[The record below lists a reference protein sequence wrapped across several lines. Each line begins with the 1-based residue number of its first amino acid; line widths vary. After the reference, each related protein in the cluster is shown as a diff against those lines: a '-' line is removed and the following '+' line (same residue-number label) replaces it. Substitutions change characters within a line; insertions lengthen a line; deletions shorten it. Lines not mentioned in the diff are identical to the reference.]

1 MSPNMENLLKEG
13 QNMKNQFSTRLL
25 SLLLTLT
32 MVFGLLVP
40 VSAAGSD
47 STELKFEKV
56 DEAVDSKLPESKL
69 DGTEEANDIA
79 NGEYKYA
86 DDEEVR
92 VSIVLD
98 GETTIEKFGSE
109 DIASN
114 SAAVAYRD
122 ELKSEQADVTKAIEA
137 KLNETLDVQ
146 WNLTLAANII
156 SANVLYKQIEDI
168 EKVSGVKKVVIETKY
183 EPMVVDKEET
193 ADPNMATSTIQTGA
207 TNAWAAGYTGAG
219 SKVAVIDTGIDYEHQ
234 SFSAAGY
241 EYSMAL
247 NAAAAHMTV
256 DEYKESVGVL
266 EKADLTDEVL
276 GQLNVKVTADKA
288 YINSKIPFAYNY
300 IDSNYTVDHLHDA
313 QGEHGSHVEGIAAAN
328 KYIQNDDGT
337 FTAALDSVMVQGVAP
352 DAQIV
357 TMKVFGAGGGA
368 YDSDYMAAIEDAVVL
383 GCDSVNLSLGSGAPG
398 FSRSD
403 EYQNV
408 LDELAESGTVV
419 SMSAGNSSSWANTSA
434 SGIGY
439 PYSDEINFQ
448 ADGSPGSYTNSLA
461 VASINNAGSTG
472 HFFTVGDTNV
482 FYVETN
488 YSNKSLTTLAG
499 EQEYVILP
507 VGVAGNPEDYEGI
520 DVTGKVV
527 FVQRGGIS
535 FYVKGENA
543 VNAGAIAT
551 VLYNNAAGTINMDLS
566 DYSKTAPCVSITQAD
581 GLAIWEASTKSE
593 DGKYATG
600 TMTVKDSLGS
610 AISSE
615 PASMSD
621 FSSWGVPGS
630 LELKPEI
637 TAPGGAIYSVW
648 GANNS
653 SDSKQTGHTAYETM
667 SGTSMAS
674 PQVAGMAAVLGQ
686 YIRENNLTE
695 KTGLTQRQLINSL
708 LMSTATPVID
718 PESGEYYAVMNQ
730 GAGLA
735 NVGNAVN
742 AQSYVLVKENL
753 SGTASDGKVKAE
765 LGDDPDKTGDYTVDF
780 SVTNFSDE
788 DTEYTFSA
796 DMFTQDLA
804 SDGTYTYLNTWTT
817 PVAAD
822 VTYTVDGEKFVPN
835 TGFDCDVDLDGDT
848 DADDAQAII
857 DHVVGNEVKSFDEK
871 AADVDGDGKIT
882 SYDAQ
887 LLLKNLTL
895 ASVEVAA
902 GKTINVSVNVKF
914 TDSAKAYLNENYPV
928 GAYVEGYIFVETAN
942 TEDGAVLPAHSIPVL
957 GFYGNWSD
965 AKMIETSTLVEKLY
979 GDTRTPHTGVV
990 QTNYLAVKYPGDKN
1004 DTAYTVNPY
1013 YVEGETVADIP
1024 YDRAAISTKS
1034 TISKYAITLERNAA
1048 AAVYF
1053 VKNADGEVVYMGGV
1067 TNQVTSAYYYTN
1079 GGSWQ
1084 QTGASLTANQKVS
1097 ALGFKEGDT
1106 FTAGIA
1112 FIPEYYE
1119 DGVFD
1124 KDSVKEVLESGK
1136 LGEGAYFANTFTVDD
1151 TAPEIVSFDKDLL
1164 TGAVT
1169 ITAKDNQYI
1178 AAIKILKGV
1187 GSKVIAGGVPV
1198 QEEAGETCGATIAL
1212 DDTAGEYIKVVVADY
1227 AGNES
1232 VYKVKYGGTPED
1244 FSGRMFGFTSG
1255 TNRGNGNRWVEAD
1268 VENLS
1273 KTTGLTDYEEVD
1285 YDVYAADYIG
1295 KYVFFATLDGIYAAP
1310 QEGLSETSKV
1320 ASFDGVFADGEQ
1332 IADMA
1337 YNQKDGKL
1345 YFLTNFVSA
1354 AGGYSIAKVGNTL
1367 YTVDYVNGDI
1377 AKVADITV
1385 DHPTLDAT
1393 STSTALR
1400 TLAIDN
1406 DGNFYSVNDATNSA
1420 AYLFKWTAADV
1431 ADGKLTVSAAFPTTL
1446 LYSSYGLYV
1455 KSFASM
1461 AYDHD
1466 KNVLY
1471 LVGGYGAKNN
1481 SDVDNELWVV
1491 DTATGTA
1498 AHPNTND
1505 AQFYDHTV
1513 GVYVVPSNT
1522 VTLPKNVAVTKVEIN
1537 KSELTVLKGSILT
1550 LEAAVYPWLAA
1561 DKSVTWATS
1570 DAETVSVDQNG
1581 EIKALKVGTATI
1593 TATSVA
1599 DPTKSAEC
1607 VVTVEKLDN
1616 IKVSGLVYGND
1627 SKAYWSE
1634 FNTDNT
1640 EAWTKVVEGSSYV
1653 AGTLHEGEIL
1663 VHNGTGNAMFG
1674 IDPDT
1679 FEVKSYGTIAS
1690 SWQWSDS
1697 AASPAVEEGL
1707 FGEMIGICMNGTYFE
1722 MLNPAEGTLSYFNLS
1737 TKGFSE
1743 DPLATIA
1750 YAGSGTY
1757 YYSTF
1762 DWSVGLISGDFPA
1775 NFYYAL
1781 TESGELYKFN
1791 VFTYD
1796 EGESYSMVMEAI
1808 GSTGLEL
1815 TGVSA
1820 VTAGQ
1825 YASMVYDEAT
1835 GYLLVSRCLDS
1846 ETATLFAIN
1855 PTADDLVSAEVG
1867 TFGNKV
1873 GPVVSLYQYD
1883 RATDLTIKANTAPV
1897 TMYVGDTYKVTAK
1910 VILGTTNELTWTT
1923 SAPAVATVENGVITA
1938 VGEGTATITMTTV
1951 DTNKNGEHV
1960 SKTIDVTVKGLVDV
1974 NATVKAQATINGTT
1988 AWIAI
1993 DLNDMSTTKLGNA
2006 ATEFYGA
2013 GYSAGAL
2020 WGTDIK
2026 DADGHIYKID
2036 ANTFAESQGSEC
2048 NASYAIRDVAENPE
2062 VEFTLTE
2069 ADNTVHT
2076 ATTFG
2081 DPLYI
2086 SNSDG
2091 LYELVDYEAGSLSG
2105 WRASTSYTDLA
2116 AISYVGDT
2124 TVEVVNTM
2132 LRTPITEADANTTCH
2147 VYYVVA
2153 VDGSVYQ
2160 FITVPTYDVTAA
2172 AGEEVSA
2179 ILVRGSLGNLGM
2191 TFSDTMA
2198 LSAEYV
2204 KFADDNYGLL
2214 IADATDGS
2222 IYYANLAYEEITCG
2236 KVGKIDGAT
2245 NIAGLYNAAAS
2256 NDTTNVKVVA
2266 SAVVADSV
2274 EQAVETSTVPA
2285 DVAVMSAM
2293 NDKEAAAYTADVVEA
2308 TANVSMSTPLA
2319 TSKVNGSL
2327 NTVAPQSVKDSKA
2340 DADEHVL
2347 TVDVIEDV
2355 AVTNG
2360 KYTVTYDPAKVTFK
2374 SAVSSQTIKAFNVD
2388 ETKGVVTFA
2397 FASEEAVAAGTTLAT
2412 VTFEYGDYVN
2422 TEVTITVDERND
2434 DTDVDEEPVVITIE
2448 DEVGDHD
2455 WEEIERVE
2463 PTCTEDGYIV
2473 YECTRCEET
2482 KTEVLK
2488 ALGHNFVV
2496 EEGYAGLTRNKLVC
2510 SRCGLVISGNSPIP
2524 VINPKTSPILNPTKP
2539 TTPVVEPKEDD
2550 EDEEPVVEE
2559 PVVEPVKSEL
2569 PFTDV
2574 TPEDWF
2580 YTAVEYLYNE
2590 GIMNGTSE
2598 TEFSPEYELN
2608 RATVVTILYRLE
2620 GEPEVETAG
2629 TFSDV
2634 EEGEWYT
2641 AAVEWAASVGIV
2653 KGYED
2658 GTFAPKK
2665 AVTREQLAA
2674 IIYRYAEFK
2683 GITIAETTAELGEEA
2698 VVSDWAK
2705 ANVEWAVSEGLLVEG
2720 ENVNATEN
2728 ANRAEVAAMIYT
2740 FLTKTSK

>member
-1 MSPNMENLLKEG
+1 
-13 QNMKNQFSTRLL
+13 
-25 SLLLTLT
+25 

-56 DEAVDSKLPESKL
+56 DEAVDSKLPQSKL
-69 DGTEEANDIA
+69 DGTEEAYDIA

-86 DDEEVR
+86 DDEKVR

-488 YSNKSLTTLAG
+488 YTNKSLTTLAG

-507 VGVAGNPEDYEGI
+507 EGVAGNAEDYEGI
-520 DVTGKVV
+520 DVKGKVV

-543 VNAGAIAT
+543 VEAGAIAT
-551 VLYNNAAGTINMDLS
+551 VVYNNAAGTLNMDLS

-600 TMTVKDSLGS
+600 KMTVKDSLGS

-718 PESGEYYAVMNQ
+718 PASGEYYAVMNQ

-765 LGDDPDKTGDYTVDF
+765 LGDDPDRTGDYTVDF

-796 DMFTQDLA
+796 DMFTQNMF
-804 SDGTYTYLNTWTT
+804 SDGAYTYLDTITA
-817 PVAAD
+817 PLDVD

-835 TGFDCDVDLDGDT
+835 TGFECDVDKDGDT

-857 DHVVGNEVKSFDEK
+857 DYVVGKEVAPFDAA

-1004 DTAYTVNPY
+1004 DTIYTINPY
-1013 YVEGETVADIP
+1013 AIENEIP

-1084 QTGASLTANQKVS
+1084 QTGAALTVNKKVS

-1124 KDSVKEVLESGK
+1124 KDSVKKVLESGK

-1151 TAPEIVSFDKDLL
+1151 TAPEIKSVTKDLL

-1169 ITAKDNQYI
+1169 ITAQDNQYV
-1178 AAIKILKGV
+1178 AALMVYKGI
-1187 GSKVIAGGVPV
+1187 GSKLLAGGVPV

-1212 DDTAGEYIKVVVADY
+1212 DETAGEYIKVVVADY
-1227 AGNES
+1227 AGNETT
-1232 VYKVKYGGTPED
+1232 YKVYYGGTPED
-1244 FSGRMFGFTSG
+1244 FSGRMFGFTSA
-1255 TNRGNGNRWVEAD
+1255 TNRGNGNRWVEVD

-1273 KTTGLTDYEEVD
+1273 KTEGLTDYEEVD

-1354 AGGYSIAKVGNTL
+1354 AGGYSIDKVGNTL

-1393 STSTALR
+1393 STSTVLR

-1471 LVGGYGAKNN
+1471 LVGGYGAKNK

-1522 VTLPKNVAVTKVEIN
+1522 VSLPKNVAVTKVEIN

-1663 VHNGTGNAMFG
+1663 VHNGTGNTMFG

-1757 YYSTF
+1757 NYTTF

-1855 PTADDLVSAEVG
+1855 PTSDELVPAEVG

-1883 RATDLTIKANTAPV
+1883 RPTDLTIKANTAPV

-1910 VILGTTNELTWTT
+1910 VILGETNELTWKT
-1923 SAPAVATVENGVITA
+1923 SDPKVATVENGVITA

-2036 ANTFAESQGSEC
+2036 ANTFAESQGSGC

-2069 ADNTVHT
+2069 NGTVHT

-2091 LYELVDYEAGSLSG
+2091 LYELVDYAAGSLSG
-2105 WRASTSYTDLA
+2105 WRASSSYTNLA

-2132 LRTPITEADANTTCH
+2132 LPDNNKITEADANTTCH
-2147 VYYVVA
+2147 VYYVVS

-2204 KFADDNYGLL
+2204 ELADDNYGLL

-2222 IYYANLAYEEITCG
+2222 IYYANLAGEEITCG

-2245 NIAGLYNAAAS
+2245 NIAGLYNVTAS

-2374 SAVSSQTIKAFNVD
+2374 SAVSSQKIKAFNVD

-2397 FASEEAVAAGTTLAT
+2397 FASDEAVAAGKTLAT

-2434 DTDVDEEPVVITIE
+2434 DTDVDEKPVVIGIE

-2510 SRCGLVISGNSPIP
+2510 SRCGLVISGDSPIP
-2524 VINPKTSPILNPTKP
+2524 VLNPKTSPILNPTKP

-2620 GEPEVETAG
+2620 GEPEVETAD

-2634 EEGEWYT
+2634 EKGEWYT

>member
-1 MSPNMENLLKEG
+1 
-13 QNMKNQFSTRLL
+13 MKNQFSTRLL

-56 DEAVDSKLPESKL
+56 DEAVDSKLPQSKL

-86 DDEEVR
+86 DDDEVR

-137 KLNETLDVQ
+137 KLNEPLDVK

-156 SANVLYKQIEDI
+156 SAKVLYKQIEDI

-337 FTAALDSVMVQGVAP
+337 FTSALDSVMVQGVAP

-383 GCDSVNLSLGSGAPG
+383 GCDSVNLSLGSSAPG
-398 FSRSD
+398 FSRNSKA
-403 EYQNV
+403 EYQSI
-408 LDELAESGTVV
+408 LDNLTKSGTVV
-419 SMSAGNSSSWANTSA
+419 SMSAGNSSSWADSSA
-434 SGIGY
+434 NGVGLVY
-439 PYSDEINFQ
+439 DDEINFQ
-448 ADGSPGSYTNSLA
+448 TGGSPGSYTNSLT

-482 FYVETN
+482 FYTETSYKN
-488 YSNKSLTTLAG
+488 APLTTLAG
-499 EQEYVILP
+499 DRDYVILAP
-507 VGVAGNPEDYEGI
+507 GTSGNAEDYEGI

-535 FYVKGENA
+535 FVEKGENA
-543 VNAGAIAT
+543 VNAGAIAA
-551 VLYNNAAGTINMDLS
+551 VIYNNAAGTINMDLS
-566 DYSKTAPCVSITQAD
+566 TYTKAAPCVSITQAD
-581 GLAIWEASTKSE
+581 GLAIWEASIKSE
-593 DGKYATG
+593 DDKYATG
-600 TMTVKDSLGS
+600 KMNVKDTLGS
-610 AISSE
+610 ALSSE
-615 PASMSD
+615 PAQMSD

-637 TAPGGAIYSVW
+637 TAPGGAIYSVN
-648 GANNS
+648 GAHKGDGAHES
-653 SDSKQTGHTAYETM
+653 HDIYETM

-686 YIRENNLTE
+686 YIRDNNLTE

-742 AQSYVLVKENL
+742 AQSYVLVKENI

-765 LGDDPDKTGDYTVDF
+765 LGDDPDRTGDYTVDF

-796 DMFTQDLA
+796 DMFTQDMF
-804 SDGTYTYLNTWTT
+804 SDGAYTYLDTFTA
-817 PVAAD
+817 PLDVD

-835 TGFDCDVDLDGDT
+835 TGFECDVDKDGDT

-857 DHVVGNEVKSFDEK
+857 DYVVGKEVDPFDAA
-871 AADVDGDGKIT
+871 AADVDGDRKIT
-882 SYDAQ
+882 SYDAH

-902 GKTINVSVNVKF
+902 GKTINVSVNIKIS
-914 TDSAKAYLNENYPV
+914 DDDKAYLDEYYTV

-965 AKMIETSTLVEKLY
+965 AKMIETSTLVEKFY
-979 GDTRTPHTGVV
+979 GDTRTPHTGVLE
-990 QTNYLAVKYPGDKN
+990 TNYLAVKYPGDKN
-1004 DTAYTVNPY
+1004 DTAYIVNPY
-1013 YVEGETVADIP
+1013 YFEGDTVADIP

-1053 VKNADGEVVYMGGV
+1053 VKNADGKVVYMGGV
-1067 TNQVTSAYYYTN
+1067 TNQVTSAYYSR
-1079 GGSWQ
+1079 SWQ
-1084 QTGASLTANQKVS
+1084 QAKASLKANQKVS

-1151 TAPEIVSFDKDLL
+1151 TAPEILSFDKDLL

-1169 ITAKDNQYI
+1169 ITAKDNRYI

-1212 DDTAGEYIKVVVADY
+1212 DETAGEYIKVVVADY

-1273 KTTGLTDYEEVD
+1273 KTAGLTDYEEVD

-1320 ASFDGVFADGEQ
+1320 ASFDGVFASNEQ
-1332 IADMA
+1332 VADMA

-1345 YFLTNFVSA
+1345 YVLTNTVSA
-1354 AGGYSIAKVGNTL
+1354 LGGYSTSEEGNKL

-1385 DHPTLDAT
+1385 NHT
-1393 STSTALR
+1393 STTTTYHVLR

-1406 DGNFYSVNDATNSA
+1406 DGNFYGANNGTGSNVRL
-1420 AYLFKWTAADV
+1420 YKWTLDDITDGALTV
-1431 ADGKLTVSAAFPTTL
+1431 DGKSIGVS
-1446 LYSSYGLYV
+1446 GMYV
-1455 KSFASM
+1455 TSFASM

-1466 KNVLY
+1466 KKILY
-1471 LVGGYGAKNN
+1471 LVGGYGVKA
-1481 SDVDNELWVV
+1481 SGDVDNELWVV
-1491 DTATGTA
+1491 DTTAGTA

-1522 VTLPKNVAVTKVEIN
+1522 VSLPKNVAVTKVEIN
-1537 KSELTVLKGSILT
+1537 KTELTVLKGSTLT

-1561 DKSVTWATS
+1561 DKSVTWTTS
-1570 DAETVSVDQNG
+1570 DAETVFVDQNG
-1581 EIKALKVGTATI
+1581 EIKTLNAGKATI

-1640 EAWTKVVEGSSYV
+1640 KAWTKVDEGSNYV

-1663 VHNGTGNAMFG
+1663 VHNGTGNTMFG

-1707 FGEMIGICMNGTYFE
+1707 FGKMIGICMNGTYLE
-1722 MLNPAEGTLSYFNLS
+1722 MLNPAEGTLSAFDLS
-1737 TKGFSE
+1737 DKGFSE

-1757 YYSTF
+1757 DYNYLWYSF
-1762 DWSVGLISGDFPA
+1762 PDCPA
-1775 NFYYAL
+1775 NFYYAM
-1781 TESGELYKFN
+1781 TESGELYKFT

-1796 EGESYSMVMEAI
+1796 EGESYSMVMEDL
-1808 GSTGLEL
+1808 GSTGLDL

-1820 VTAGQ
+1820 VSGDQ
-1825 YASMVYDEAT
+1825 HASMIYDAQT
-1835 GYLLVSRCLDS
+1835 HYLLVSRYLDG
-1846 ETATLFAIN
+1846 ETASLFAID
-1855 PTADDLVSAEVG
+1855 PTSDDLIPAEVG
-1867 TFGNKV
+1867 TFGDKV
-1873 GPVVSLYQYD
+1873 YPVVSLYQYE

-1910 VILGTTNELTWTT
+1910 VILGETNELTWKT
-1923 SAPAVATVENGVITA
+1923 SDPAVATVENGVITA

-1993 DLNDMSTTKLGNA
+1993 DLNDMSTTKLSNANA
-2006 ATEFYGA
+2006 ATKFYGA

-2026 DADGHIYKID
+2026 DAEGHIYKIN
-2036 ANTFAESQGSEC
+2036 ANTFAESQGSKC
-2048 NASYAIRDVAENPE
+2048 STSYAIRDVAENPE
-2062 VEFTLTE
+2062 VQFTLTE
-2069 ADNTVHT
+2069 NGKVHT

-2091 LYELVDYEAGSLSG
+2091 LYELVDYAAGSLSG
-2105 WRASTSYTDLA
+2105 WRASSSYTDLA

-2124 TVEVVNTM
+2124 TVEVVNTK
-2132 LRTPITEADANTTCH
+2132 LPAYNQITEADANTTCH

-2160 FITVPTYDVTAA
+2160 FITVPIWDVTAA
-2172 AGEEVSA
+2172 EGEEVSA
-2179 ILVRGSLGNLGM
+2179 SLVRGSLGNLGM

-2204 KFADDNYGLL
+2204 KFAD
-2214 IADATDGS
+2214 A
-2222 IYYANLAYEEITCG
+2222 
-2236 KVGKIDGAT
+2236 
-2245 NIAGLYNAAAS
+2245 
-2256 NDTTNVKVVA
+2256 
-2266 SAVVADSV
+2266 
-2274 EQAVETSTVPA
+2274 
-2285 DVAVMSAM
+2285 
-2293 NDKEAAAYTADVVEA
+2293 
-2308 TANVSMSTPLA
+2308 
-2319 TSKVNGSL
+2319 
-2327 NTVAPQSVKDSKA
+2327 
-2340 DADEHVL
+2340 
-2347 TVDVIEDV
+2347 
-2355 AVTNG
+2355 
-2360 KYTVTYDPAKVTFK
+2360 
-2374 SAVSSQTIKAFNVD
+2374 
-2388 ETKGVVTFA
+2388 
-2397 FASEEAVAAGTTLAT
+2397 
-2412 VTFEYGDYVN
+2412 
-2422 TEVTITVDERND
+2422 
-2434 DTDVDEEPVVITIE
+2434 
-2448 DEVGDHD
+2448 
-2455 WEEIERVE
+2455 
-2463 PTCTEDGYIV
+2463 
-2473 YECTRCEET
+2473 
-2482 KTEVLK
+2482 LK
-2488 ALGHNFVV
+2488 H
-2496 EEGYAGLTRNKLVC
+2496 RRDC
-2510 SRCGLVISGNSPIP
+2510 
-2524 VINPKTSPILNPTKP
+2524 
-2539 TTPVVEPKEDD
+2539 
-2550 EDEEPVVEE
+2550 
-2559 PVVEPVKSEL
+2559 
-2569 PFTDV
+2569 
-2574 TPEDWF
+2574 
-2580 YTAVEYLYNE
+2580 
-2590 GIMNGTSE
+2590 
-2598 TEFSPEYELN
+2598 
-2608 RATVVTILYRLE
+2608 
-2620 GEPEVETAG
+2620 
-2629 TFSDV
+2629 
-2634 EEGEWYT
+2634 
-2641 AAVEWAASVGIV
+2641 
-2653 KGYED
+2653 
-2658 GTFAPKK
+2658 
-2665 AVTREQLAA
+2665 
-2674 IIYRYAEFK
+2674 
-2683 GITIAETTAELGEEA
+2683 
-2698 VVSDWAK
+2698 
-2705 ANVEWAVSEGLLVEG
+2705 
-2720 ENVNATEN
+2720 
-2728 ANRAEVAAMIYT
+2728 
-2740 FLTKTSK
+2740 

>member
-40 VSAAGSD
+40 VSAANSGS
-47 STELKFEKV
+47 SELKFEKV

-137 KLNETLDVQ
+137 KLDETLDVQ

-168 EKVSGVKKVVIETKY
+168 EKVDGVKKVVIETKY
-183 EPMVVDKEET
+183 EPMVVDKDEA

-219 SKVAVIDTGIDYEHQ
+219 SKVAVVDTGIDYEHQ

-247 NAAAAHMTV
+247 NAAAAHMTL

-276 GQLNVKVTADKA
+276 GQLNVKVNADKV
-288 YINSKIPFAYNY
+288 YLNSKIPFAYNY
-300 IDSNYTVDHLHDA
+300 IDKNYTVNHMSDS

-337 FTAALDSVMVQGVAP
+337 FTSALDSVMVQGVAP

-383 GCDSVNLSLGSGAPG
+383 GCDSVNLSLGSGNPG

-403 EYQNV
+403 EYQDV

-434 SGIGY
+434 SGFGY
-439 PYSDEINFQ
+439 LYSDEINFQ

-488 YSNKSLTTLAG
+488 YTNKSLTTLAG

-507 VGVAGNPEDYEGI
+507 EGVAGNAEDYEGI
-520 DVTGKVV
+520 DVKDKVV

-551 VLYNNAAGTINMDLS
+551 VVYNNAAGTINMDLS
-566 DYSKTAPCVSITQAD
+566 DYSKTAPCISITQAD

-593 DGKYATG
+593 DGSYATG
-600 TMTVKDSLGS
+600 KMTVKNSIGS
-610 AISSE
+610 TMNSE

-648 GANNS
+648 GANKS
-653 SDSKQTGHTAYETM
+653 SDSPQSGHDKYETM

-686 YIRENNLTE
+686 YIRDNKLTE

-765 LGDDPDKTGDYTVDF
+765 LGDDPDRTGDYTVDF

-796 DMFTQDLA
+796 DMFTQDMFA
-804 SDGTYTYLNTWTT
+804 YDGYTYLDTYTT
-817 PVAAD
+817 PLDVD

-835 TGFDCDVDLDGDT
+835 TGFECDVDKDGDT

-882 SYDAQ
+882 SYDAH

-902 GKTINVSVNVKF
+902 GKTINVSVNIKIS
-914 TDSAKAYLNENYPV
+914 DDDKAYLDEYYTV

-979 GDTRTPHTGVV
+979 GDTRTPHTGVI

-1067 TNQVTSAYYYTN
+1067 TNQVASAYYYTN
-1079 GGSWQ
+1079 GAAWRN
-1084 QTGASLTANQKVS
+1084 TTASLTANQKVS

-1151 TAPEIVSFDKDLL
+1151 TAPEILSFEKSLF

-1187 GSKVIAGGVPV
+1187 GSKVIAEGIPV
-1198 QEEAGETCGATIAL
+1198 QNEAGETVAVTIPL
-1212 DDTAGEYIKVVVADY
+1212 DDTAGEYIKVLVADY

-1255 TNRGNGNRWVEAD
+1255 TSRGNGNRWVEAD

-1320 ASFDGVFADGEQ
+1320 ASFDAFDADEYV
-1332 IADMA
+1332 ADMA
-1337 YNQKDGKL
+1337 FNVKDSKL
-1345 YFLTNFVSA
+1345 YLLTNHLSDTTR
-1354 AGGYSIAKVGNTL
+1354 GTISSSNTSNAL
-1367 YTVDYVNGDI
+1367 YTVDYVNGEI
-1377 AKVADITV
+1377 TKVADITV
-1385 DHPTLDAT
+1385 AHPTILET
-1393 STSTALR
+1393 STSTVLR

-1406 DGNFYSVNDATNSA
+1406 DGNFYAVNNATSTA

-1431 ADGKLTVSAAFPTTL
+1431 ADGKLTVSAAFPTTKL
-1446 LYSSYGLYV
+1446 VSSSGLYV
-1455 KSFASM
+1455 TSFASM

-1466 KNVLY
+1466 KKILY
-1471 LVGGYGAKNN
+1471 LVGGYGSK
-1481 SDVDNELWVV
+1481 SSKDVDNELWVV
-1491 DTATGTA
+1491 DTATGAA

-1505 AQFYDHTV
+1505 AQFSDHTV

-1522 VTLPKNVAVTKVEIN
+1522 VSLPKNVAVTKVEIN
-1537 KSELTVLKGSILT
+1537 KTELSVLKGSTVT

-1561 DKSVTWATS
+1561 DKSVTWSTS
-1570 DAETVSVDQNG
+1570 DASTVSVDNG
-1581 EIKALKVGTATI
+1581 TIKALKVGTATI
-1593 TATSVA
+1593 KAASVA

-1607 VVTVEKLDN
+1607 VVTVTKLDN

-1627 SKAYWSE
+1627 NKAYWSE

-1640 EAWTKVVEGSSYV
+1640 EAWTKVAEGSSYV

-1690 SWQWSDS
+1690 SWQWSDA
-1697 AASPAVEEGL
+1697 AASPATEDGL
-1707 FGEMIGICMNGTYFE
+1707 FGEMVGICMNGTYFE
-1722 MLNPAEGTLSYFNLS
+1722 LLNPAEGTLSYFDLS
-1737 TKGFSE
+1737 SKGFSD

-1757 YYSTF
+1757 EYTTF

-1775 NFYYAL
+1775 NFYYAM

-1796 EGESYSMVMEAI
+1796 AGESYSMVMEDL
-1808 GSTGLEL
+1808 GNTGLEL
-1815 TGVSA
+1815 TNVSA
-1820 VTAGQ
+1820 VTGGQ

-1835 GYLLVSRCLDS
+1835 GYLLVSRYLDG
-1846 ETATLFAIN
+1846 ETASLFAID
-1855 PTADDLVSAEVG
+1855 PTADELVPAEVG
-1867 TFGNKV
+1867 TFGDKV
-1873 GPVVSLYQYD
+1873 WPVVSLYQYD

-1897 TMYVGDTYKVTAK
+1897 TMYEGDTYTVNAK

-1960 SKTIDVTVKGLVDV
+1960 SKSIDVTVKGLVDV

-1993 DLNDMSTTKLGNA
+1993 DLNDMSTTTLGNA

-2013 GYSAGAL
+2013 GHSAGAL

-2026 DADGHIYKID
+2026 DAAGHIYKID
-2036 ANTFAESQGSEC
+2036 AATFAESQGSEC
-2048 NASYAIRDVAENPE
+2048 STSYAIRDVAENPS

-2069 ADNTVHT
+2069 NGNTHT

-2091 LYELVDYEAGSLSG
+2091 LYELVDYAAGSLSG
-2105 WRASTSYTDLA
+2105 WRANSSYADLA

-2132 LRTPITEADANTTCH
+2132 LRTPITEADADTTCH
-2147 VYYVVA
+2147 VYYVVSA
-2153 VDGSVYQ
+2153 DGSVYQ
-2160 FITVPTYDVTAA
+2160 FITVPIWDVTAA
-2172 AGEEVSA
+2172 EGEEVSA
-2179 ILVRGSLGNLGM
+2179 TLVRGSLGNLGM

-2204 KFADDNYGLL
+2204 KFADDNYGLI

-2222 IYYANLAYEEITCG
+2222 IYYANLAGDAIECG

-2256 NDTTNVKVVA
+2256 NGTTNVKVVA

-2308 TANVSMSTPLA
+2308 TANVSMSAPIA

-2374 SAVSSQTIKAFNVD
+2374 SAVSSQKIKAFNVD

-2397 FASEEAVAAGTTLAT
+2397 FASDEAVAAGTTLAT

-2434 DTDVDEEPVVITIE
+2434 DTDVDEEPVVIGIE

-2463 PTCTEDGYIV
+2463 PTCTKDGYIV
-2473 YECTRCEET
+2473 YKCTRCEET

-2510 SRCGLVISGNSPIP
+2510 SRCGLVISGDSPIP
-2524 VINPKTSPILNPTKP
+2524 VLNPKTSPILNPTKP

>member
-137 KLNETLDVQ
+137 KLGETLDVQ

-507 VGVAGNPEDYEGI
+507 EGVAGNPEDYEGI
-520 DVTGKVV
+520 DVKGKVV

-543 VNAGAIAT
+543 VEAGAIAT
-551 VLYNNAAGTINMDLS
+551 VVYNNAAGTLNMDLS

-593 DGKYATG
+593 DGSYATG
-600 TMTVKDSLGS
+600 KMTVKDSIGS
-610 AISSE
+610 TMNSE

-637 TAPGGAIYSVW
+637 TAPGGSIYSVW

-653 SDSKQTGHTAYETM
+653 SDAKQADHDKYETM

-686 YIRENNLTE
+686 YIRDNKLTE

-1067 TNQVTSAYYYTN
+1067 TNQVASAYYYVN
-1079 GGSWQ
+1079 GAAWRN
-1084 QTGASLTANQKVS
+1084 TAASLTANQKVS

-1212 DDTAGEYIKVVVADY
+1212 DETAGEYIKVVVADY

-1255 TNRGNGNRWVEAD
+1255 TERGNGNRWVEAD

-1320 ASFDGVFADGEQ
+1320 ASFDGVFESGETP
-1332 IADMA
+1332 ADMA
-1337 YNQKDGKL
+1337 FDVSSKTL
-1345 YFLTNFVSA
+1345 YLLTNNVSTVA
-1354 AGGYSIAKVGNTL
+1354 NGTLAKAGNKL

-1377 AKVADITV
+1377 VKVADITV
-1385 DHPTLDAT
+1385 KHPSYTDEVYNT
-1393 STSTALR
+1393 LR

-1406 DGNFYSVNDATNSA
+1406 DGNFYGVSHGTASA
-1420 AYLFKWTAADV
+1420 AYLYKWTTADIT
-1431 ADGKLTVSAAFPTTL
+1431 DGALTVSPAFNNKLGP
-1446 LYSSYGLYV
+1446 SGLYV
-1455 KSFASM
+1455 SSYASM

-1471 LVGGYGAKNN
+1471 LVGGYGSK
-1481 SDVDNELWVV
+1481 SSKDVDNELWVV
-1491 DTATGTA
+1491 DTATGSA

-1522 VTLPKNVAVTKVEIN
+1522 VSLPKNVAVTKVEIN

-1561 DKSVTWATS
+1561 DKSVTWTTS

-1593 TATSVA
+1593 KAASVA

-1607 VVTVEKLDN
+1607 VVTVKKLDN

-1627 SKAYWSE
+1627 NKAYWSE

-1640 EAWTKVVEGSSYV
+1640 EAWTKVVEGSNYV

-1663 VHNGTGNAMFG
+1663 VHNGTGNTMFG

-1722 MLNPAEGTLSYFNLS
+1722 MLNPAEGTLSYFDLS

-1757 YYSTF
+1757 NYTTF

-1855 PTADDLVSAEVG
+1855 PTSDELVPAEVG

-1883 RATDLTIKANTAPV
+1883 RPTDLTIKANTAPV

-1910 VILGTTNELTWTT
+1910 VILGETNELTWKT
-1923 SAPAVATVENGVITA
+1923 SDPKVATVENGVITA

-2036 ANTFAESQGSEC
+2036 ANTFAESQGSGC

-2069 ADNTVHT
+2069 NGTVHT

-2091 LYELVDYEAGSLSG
+2091 LYELVDYAAGSLSG
-2105 WRASTSYTDLA
+2105 WRASSSYTNLA

-2132 LRTPITEADANTTCH
+2132 LPDNNKITEADANTTCH
-2147 VYYVVA
+2147 VYYVVS

-2204 KFADDNYGLL
+2204 ELADDNYGLL

-2222 IYYANLAYEEITCG
+2222 IYYANLAGEEITCG

-2245 NIAGLYNAAAS
+2245 NIAGLYNVTAS

-2374 SAVSSQTIKAFNVD
+2374 SAVSSQKIKAFNVD

-2455 WEEIERVE
+2455 WEEIDRVE
-2463 PTCTEDGYIV
+2463 PTCTKDGYIV
-2473 YECTRCEET
+2473 YKCTRCEET

-2510 SRCGLVISGNSPIP
+2510 SRCGLVISGDSPIP
-2524 VINPKTSPILNPTKP
+2524 VLNPKTSPILNPTKP

>member
-1 MSPNMENLLKEG
+1 MSPNMGNLLKEG

-56 DEAVDSKLPESKL
+56 DEAVDSKLPQSKL

-86 DDEEVR
+86 DDDEVR

-137 KLNETLDVQ
+137 KLNEPLDVK

-156 SANVLYKQIEDI
+156 SAKVLYKQIEDI

-337 FTAALDSVMVQGVAP
+337 FTSALDSVMVQGVAP

-383 GCDSVNLSLGSGAPG
+383 GCDSVNLSLGSSAPG
-398 FSRSD
+398 FSRNSKA
-403 EYQNV
+403 EYQSI
-408 LDELAESGTVV
+408 LDNLTKSGTVV
-419 SMSAGNSSSWANTSA
+419 SMSAGNSSSWADSSA
-434 SGIGY
+434 NGVGLVY
-439 PYSDEINFQ
+439 DDEINFQ
-448 ADGSPGSYTNSLA
+448 TGGSPGSYTNSLT

-482 FYVETN
+482 FYTETSYKN
-488 YSNKSLTTLAG
+488 APLTTLAG
-499 EQEYVILP
+499 DRDYVILAP
-507 VGVAGNPEDYEGI
+507 GTSGNAEDYEGI

-535 FYVKGENA
+535 FVEKGENA
-543 VNAGAIAT
+543 VNAGAIAA
-551 VLYNNAAGTINMDLS
+551 VIYNNAAGTINMDLS
-566 DYSKTAPCVSITQAD
+566 TYTKAAPCVSITQAD
-581 GLAIWEASTKSE
+581 GLAIWEASIKSE
-593 DGKYATG
+593 DDKYATG
-600 TMTVKDSLGS
+600 KMNVKDTLGS
-610 AISSE
+610 ALSSE
-615 PASMSD
+615 PAQMSD

-637 TAPGGAIYSVW
+637 TAPGGAIYSVN
-648 GANNS
+648 GAHKGDGAHES
-653 SDSKQTGHTAYETM
+653 HDIYETM

-686 YIRENNLTE
+686 YIRDNNLTE

-742 AQSYVLVKENL
+742 AQSYVLVKENI

-765 LGDDPDKTGDYTVDF
+765 LGDDPDRTGDYTVDF

-796 DMFTQDLA
+796 DMFTQDMF
-804 SDGTYTYLNTWTT
+804 SDGAYTYLDTFTA
-817 PVAAD
+817 PLDVD

-835 TGFDCDVDLDGDT
+835 TGFECDVDKDGDT

-857 DHVVGNEVKSFDEK
+857 DYVVGKEVDPFDAA
-871 AADVDGDGKIT
+871 AADVDGDRKIT
-882 SYDAQ
+882 SYDAH

-902 GKTINVSVNVKF
+902 GKTINVSVNIKIS
-914 TDSAKAYLNENYPV
+914 DDDKAYLDEYYTV

-965 AKMIETSTLVEKLY
+965 AKMIETSTLVEKFY
-979 GDTRTPHTGVV
+979 GDTRTPHTGVLE
-990 QTNYLAVKYPGDKN
+990 TNYLAVKYPGDKN
-1004 DTAYTVNPY
+1004 DTAYIVNPY
-1013 YVEGETVADIP
+1013 YFEGDTVADIP

-1053 VKNADGEVVYMGGV
+1053 VKNADGKVVYMGGV
-1067 TNQVTSAYYYTN
+1067 TNQVTSAYYSR
-1079 GGSWQ
+1079 SWQ
-1084 QTGASLTANQKVS
+1084 QAKASLKANQKVS

-1151 TAPEIVSFDKDLL
+1151 TAPEILSFDKDLL

-1169 ITAKDNQYI
+1169 ITAKDNRYI

-1212 DDTAGEYIKVVVADY
+1212 DETAGEYIKVVVADY

-1273 KTTGLTDYEEVD
+1273 KTAGLTDYEEVD

-1320 ASFDGVFADGEQ
+1320 ASFDGVFASNEQ
-1332 IADMA
+1332 VADMA

-1345 YFLTNFVSA
+1345 YVLTNTVSA
-1354 AGGYSIAKVGNTL
+1354 LGGYSTSEEGNKL

-1385 DHPTLDAT
+1385 NHT
-1393 STSTALR
+1393 STTTTYHVLR

-1406 DGNFYSVNDATNSA
+1406 DGNFYGANNGTGSNVRL
-1420 AYLFKWTAADV
+1420 YKWTLDDITDGALTV
-1431 ADGKLTVSAAFPTTL
+1431 DGKSIGVS
-1446 LYSSYGLYV
+1446 GMYV
-1455 KSFASM
+1455 TSFASM

-1466 KNVLY
+1466 KKILY
-1471 LVGGYGAKNN
+1471 LVGGYGVKA
-1481 SDVDNELWVV
+1481 SGDVDNELWVV
-1491 DTATGTA
+1491 DTTAGTA

-1522 VTLPKNVAVTKVEIN
+1522 VSLPKNVAVTKVEIN
-1537 KSELTVLKGSILT
+1537 KTELTVLKGSTLT

-1561 DKSVTWATS
+1561 DKSVTWTTS
-1570 DAETVSVDQNG
+1570 DAETVFVDQNG
-1581 EIKALKVGTATI
+1581 EIKTLNAGKATI

-1640 EAWTKVVEGSSYV
+1640 KAWTKVDEGSNYV

-1663 VHNGTGNAMFG
+1663 VHNGTGNTMFG

-1707 FGEMIGICMNGTYFE
+1707 FGKMIGICMNGTYLE
-1722 MLNPAEGTLSYFNLS
+1722 MLNPAEGTLSAFDLS
-1737 TKGFSE
+1737 DKGFSE

-1757 YYSTF
+1757 DYNYLWYSF
-1762 DWSVGLISGDFPA
+1762 PDCPA
-1775 NFYYAL
+1775 NFYYAM
-1781 TESGELYKFN
+1781 TESGELYKFT

-1796 EGESYSMVMEAI
+1796 EGESYSMVMEDL
-1808 GSTGLEL
+1808 GSTGLDL

-1820 VTAGQ
+1820 VSGDQ
-1825 YASMVYDEAT
+1825 HASMIYDAQT
-1835 GYLLVSRCLDS
+1835 HYLLVSRYLDG
-1846 ETATLFAIN
+1846 ETASLFAID
-1855 PTADDLVSAEVG
+1855 PTSDDLIPAEVG
-1867 TFGNKV
+1867 TFGDKV
-1873 GPVVSLYQYD
+1873 YPVVSLYQYE

-1910 VILGTTNELTWTT
+1910 VILGETNELTWKT
-1923 SAPAVATVENGVITA
+1923 SDPAVATVENGVITA

-1993 DLNDMSTTKLGNA
+1993 DLNDMSTTKLSNANA
-2006 ATEFYGA
+2006 ATKFYGA

-2026 DADGHIYKID
+2026 DAEGHIYKIN
-2036 ANTFAESQGSEC
+2036 ANTFAESQGSKC
-2048 NASYAIRDVAENPE
+2048 STSYAIRDVAENPE
-2062 VEFTLTE
+2062 VQFTLTE
-2069 ADNTVHT
+2069 NGKVHT

-2091 LYELVDYEAGSLSG
+2091 LYELVDYAAGSLSG
-2105 WRASTSYTDLA
+2105 WRASSSYTDLA

-2124 TVEVVNTM
+2124 TVEVVNTK
-2132 LRTPITEADANTTCH
+2132 LPAYNQITEADANTTCH

-2160 FITVPTYDVTAA
+2160 FITVPIWDVTAA
-2172 AGEEVSA
+2172 EGEEVSA
-2179 ILVRGSLGNLGM
+2179 SLVRGSLGNLGM

-2204 KFADDNYGLL
+2204 KFADDNYGLI

-2222 IYYANLAYEEITCG
+2222 IYYANLAGDEITCG

-2245 NIAGLYNAAAS
+2245 NIAGLYNATAS
-2256 NDTTNVKVVA
+2256 NGTTNVKVVA

-2374 SAVSSQTIKAFNVD
+2374 SAVSSQKIKAFNVD

-2397 FASEEAVAAGTTLAT
+2397 FASDEAVAAGTTLAT
-2412 VTFEYGDYVN
+2412 VKFEYGDYVN

-2434 DTDVDEEPVVITIE
+2434 GTDVNEKPVVIGIE

-2496 EEGYAGLTRNKLVC
+2496 EEGYAGLTRSKLIC
-2510 SRCGLVISGNSPIP
+2510 SRCGLVISGDSPIP
-2524 VINPKTSPILNPTKP
+2524 VLNPKTSPILNPTKP

-2620 GEPEVETAG
+2620 GEPEVETAD

-2653 KGYED
+2653 NGYED

-2705 ANVEWAVSEGLLVEG
+2705 DNVEWAVSEGLLVEG
-2720 ENVNATEN
+2720 ENVNATES

>member
-1 MSPNMENLLKEG
+1 
-13 QNMKNQFSTRLL
+13 MKNQFSTRLL

-56 DEAVDSKLPESKL
+56 DEAVDSKLPQSKL
-69 DGTEEANDIA
+69 DGTEEAYDIA

-86 DDEEVR
+86 DDEKVR

-488 YSNKSLTTLAG
+488 YTNKSLTTLAG

-507 VGVAGNPEDYEGI
+507 EGVAGNAEDYEGI
-520 DVTGKVV
+520 DVKGKVV

-543 VNAGAIAT
+543 VEAGAIAT
-551 VLYNNAAGTINMDLS
+551 VVYNNAAGTLNMDLS

-600 TMTVKDSLGS
+600 KMTVKDSLGS

-718 PESGEYYAVMNQ
+718 PASGEYYAVMNQ

-765 LGDDPDKTGDYTVDF
+765 LGDDPDRTGDYTVDF

-796 DMFTQDLA
+796 DMFTQNMF
-804 SDGTYTYLNTWTT
+804 SDGAYTYLDTITA
-817 PVAAD
+817 PLDVD

-835 TGFDCDVDLDGDT
+835 TGFECDVDKDGDT

-857 DHVVGNEVKSFDEK
+857 DYVVGKEVAPFDAA

-1004 DTAYTVNPY
+1004 DTIYTINPY
-1013 YVEGETVADIP
+1013 AIENEIP

-1084 QTGASLTANQKVS
+1084 QTGAALTVNKKVS

-1124 KDSVKEVLESGK
+1124 KDSVKKVLESGK

-1151 TAPEIVSFDKDLL
+1151 TAPEIKSVTKDLL

-1169 ITAKDNQYI
+1169 ITAQDNQYV
-1178 AAIKILKGV
+1178 AALMVYKGI
-1187 GSKVIAGGVPV
+1187 GSKLLAGGVPV

-1212 DDTAGEYIKVVVADY
+1212 DETAGEYIKVVVADY
-1227 AGNES
+1227 AGNETT
-1232 VYKVKYGGTPED
+1232 YKVYYGGTPED
-1244 FSGRMFGFTSG
+1244 FSGRMFGFTSA
-1255 TNRGNGNRWVEAD
+1255 TNRGNGNRWVEVD

-1273 KTTGLTDYEEVD
+1273 KTEGLTDYEEVD

-1354 AGGYSIAKVGNTL
+1354 AGGYSIDKVGNTL

-1393 STSTALR
+1393 STSTVLR

-1471 LVGGYGAKNN
+1471 LVGGYGAKNK

-1522 VTLPKNVAVTKVEIN
+1522 VSLPKNVAVTKVEIN

-1663 VHNGTGNAMFG
+1663 VHNGTGNTMFG

-1757 YYSTF
+1757 NYTTF

-1855 PTADDLVSAEVG
+1855 PTSDELVPAEVG

-1883 RATDLTIKANTAPV
+1883 RPTDLTIKANTAPV

-1910 VILGTTNELTWTT
+1910 VILGETNELTWKT
-1923 SAPAVATVENGVITA
+1923 SDPKVATVENGVITA

-2036 ANTFAESQGSEC
+2036 ANTFAESQGSGC

-2069 ADNTVHT
+2069 NGTVHT

-2091 LYELVDYEAGSLSG
+2091 LYELVDYAAGSLSG
-2105 WRASTSYTDLA
+2105 WRASSSYTNLA

-2132 LRTPITEADANTTCH
+2132 LPDNNKITEADANTTCH
-2147 VYYVVA
+2147 VYYVVS

-2204 KFADDNYGLL
+2204 ELADDNYGLL

-2222 IYYANLAYEEITCG
+2222 IYYANLAGEEITCG

-2245 NIAGLYNAAAS
+2245 NIAGLYNVTAS

-2374 SAVSSQTIKAFNVD
+2374 SAVSSQKIKAFNVD

-2397 FASEEAVAAGTTLAT
+2397 FASDEAVAAGKTLAT

-2434 DTDVDEEPVVITIE
+2434 DTDVDEKPVVIGIE

-2510 SRCGLVISGNSPIP
+2510 SRCGLVISGDSPIP
-2524 VINPKTSPILNPTKP
+2524 VLNPKTSPILNPTKP

-2620 GEPEVETAG
+2620 GEPEVETAD

-2634 EEGEWYT
+2634 EKGEWYT

>member
-1 MSPNMENLLKEG
+1 
-13 QNMKNQFSTRLL
+13 
-25 SLLLTLT
+25 
-32 MVFGLLVP
+32 
-40 VSAAGSD
+40 
-47 STELKFEKV
+47 
-56 DEAVDSKLPESKL
+56 
-69 DGTEEANDIA
+69 
-79 NGEYKYA
+79 
-86 DDEEVR
+86 
-92 VSIVLD
+92 
-98 GETTIEKFGSE
+98 
-109 DIASN
+109 
-114 SAAVAYRD
+114 
-122 ELKSEQADVTKAIEA
+122 
-137 KLNETLDVQ
+137 
-146 WNLTLAANII
+146 
-156 SANVLYKQIEDI
+156 
-168 EKVSGVKKVVIETKY
+168 
-183 EPMVVDKEET
+183 MVVDKEET

-507 VGVAGNPEDYEGI
+507 EGVAGNPEDYEGI
-520 DVTGKVV
+520 DVKGKVV

-543 VNAGAIAT
+543 VEAGAIAT
-551 VLYNNAAGTINMDLS
+551 VVYNNAAGTLNMDLS

-593 DGKYATG
+593 DGSYATG
-600 TMTVKDSLGS
+600 KMTVKDSIGS
-610 AISSE
+610 TMNSE

-637 TAPGGAIYSVW
+637 TAPGGSIYSVW

-653 SDSKQTGHTAYETM
+653 SDAKQADHDKYETM

-686 YIRENNLTE
+686 YIRDNKLTE

-1067 TNQVTSAYYYTN
+1067 TNQVASAYYYVN
-1079 GGSWQ
+1079 GAAWRN
-1084 QTGASLTANQKVS
+1084 TAASLTANQKVS

-1212 DDTAGEYIKVVVADY
+1212 DETAGEYIKVVVADY

-1255 TNRGNGNRWVEAD
+1255 TERGNGNRWVEAD

-1320 ASFDGVFADGEQ
+1320 ASFDGVFESGETP
-1332 IADMA
+1332 ADMA
-1337 YNQKDGKL
+1337 FDVSSKTL
-1345 YFLTNFVSA
+1345 YLLTNNVSTVA
-1354 AGGYSIAKVGNTL
+1354 NGTLAKAGNKL

-1377 AKVADITV
+1377 VKVADITV
-1385 DHPTLDAT
+1385 KHPSYTDEVYNT
-1393 STSTALR
+1393 LR

-1406 DGNFYSVNDATNSA
+1406 DGNFYGVSHGTASA
-1420 AYLFKWTAADV
+1420 AYLYKWTTADIT
-1431 ADGKLTVSAAFPTTL
+1431 DGALTVSPAFNNKLGP
-1446 LYSSYGLYV
+1446 SGLYV
-1455 KSFASM
+1455 SSYASM

-1471 LVGGYGAKNN
+1471 LVGGYGSK
-1481 SDVDNELWVV
+1481 SSKDVDNELWVV
-1491 DTATGTA
+1491 DTATGSA

-1522 VTLPKNVAVTKVEIN
+1522 VSLPKNVAVTKVEIN

-1561 DKSVTWATS
+1561 DKSVTWTTS

-1593 TATSVA
+1593 KAASVA

-1607 VVTVEKLDN
+1607 VVTVKKLDN

-1627 SKAYWSE
+1627 NKAYWSE

-1640 EAWTKVVEGSSYV
+1640 EAWTKVVEGSNYV

-1663 VHNGTGNAMFG
+1663 VHNGTGNTMFG

-1722 MLNPAEGTLSYFNLS
+1722 MLNPAEGTLSYFDLS

-1757 YYSTF
+1757 NYTTF

-1855 PTADDLVSAEVG
+1855 PTSDELVPAEVG

-1883 RATDLTIKANTAPV
+1883 RPTDLTIKANTAPV

-1910 VILGTTNELTWTT
+1910 VILGETNELTWKT
-1923 SAPAVATVENGVITA
+1923 SDPKVATVENGVITA

-2036 ANTFAESQGSEC
+2036 ANTFAESQGSGC

-2069 ADNTVHT
+2069 NGTVHT

-2091 LYELVDYEAGSLSG
+2091 LYELVDYAAGSLSG
-2105 WRASTSYTDLA
+2105 WRASSSYTNLA

-2132 LRTPITEADANTTCH
+2132 LPDNNKITEADANTTCH
-2147 VYYVVA
+2147 VYYVVS

-2204 KFADDNYGLL
+2204 ELADDNYGLL

-2222 IYYANLAYEEITCG
+2222 IYYANLAGEEITCG

-2245 NIAGLYNAAAS
+2245 NIAGLYNVTAS

-2374 SAVSSQTIKAFNVD
+2374 SAVSSQKIKAFNVD

-2455 WEEIERVE
+2455 WEEIDRVE
-2463 PTCTEDGYIV
+2463 PTCTKDGYIV
-2473 YECTRCEET
+2473 YKCTRCEET

-2510 SRCGLVISGNSPIP
+2510 SRCGLVISGDSPIP
-2524 VINPKTSPILNPTKP
+2524 VLNPKTSPILNPTKP

>member
-1 MSPNMENLLKEG
+1 
-13 QNMKNQFSTRLL
+13 MKNQFSTRLL

-398 FSRSD
+398 FSRSE

-488 YSNKSLTTLAG
+488 YTNKSLTTLAG

-600 TMTVKDSLGS
+600 KMTVKDSLGS

-648 GANNS
+648 GANKS
-653 SDSKQTGHTAYETM
+653 SDSPQSGHTAYETM

-1151 TAPEIVSFDKDLL
+1151 TAPEIKSVTKDLL

-1169 ITAKDNQYI
+1169 ITAQDNQYV
-1178 AAIKILKGV
+1178 AALMVYKGI
-1187 GSKVIAGGVPV
+1187 GNKLLAGGVPV

-1212 DDTAGEYIKVVVADY
+1212 DETAGEYIKVVVADY
-1227 AGNES
+1227 AGNETT
-1232 VYKVKYGGTPED
+1232 YKVYYGGTPED
-1244 FSGRMFGFTSG
+1244 FSGRMFGFTSA
-1255 TNRGNGNRWVEAD
+1255 TNRGNGNRWVEVD

-1273 KTTGLTDYEEVD
+1273 KTEGLTDYEEVD

-1345 YFLTNFVSA
+1345 YFLTNFVTA

-1367 YTVDYVNGDI
+1367 YTVDYVNGEI
-1377 AKVADITV
+1377 TKVADITV
-1385 DHPTLDAT
+1385 EHPTLDAT

-1471 LVGGYGAKNN
+1471 LVGGYGAKNK

-1855 PTADDLVSAEVG
+1855 PTADELVSAEVG

-1883 RATDLTIKANTAPV
+1883 RPTDLTIKANTAPV

-1910 VILGTTNELTWTT
+1910 VILGDTNELTWKT
-1923 SAPAVATVENGVITA
+1923 SNPAVATVENGVITA

-1993 DLNDMSTTKLGNA
+1993 DLNDMSTTTLGNA

-2069 ADNTVHT
+2069 NGTVHT

-2091 LYELVDYEAGSLSG
+2091 LYELVDYAAGSLSG
-2105 WRASTSYTDLA
+2105 WRASSSYADLA

-2160 FITVPTYDVTAA
+2160 FITVPIWDVTAA

-2179 ILVRGSLGNLGM
+2179 TLVRGSLGNLGM

-2222 IYYANLAYEEITCG
+2222 IYYANLAGEEITCG

-2397 FASEEAVAAGTTLAT
+2397 FASDEAVTAGTTLAT

-2455 WEEIERVE
+2455 WEEIDRVE
-2463 PTCTEDGYIV
+2463 PTCTKDGYIV
-2473 YECTRCEET
+2473 YKCTRCEET

-2705 ANVEWAVSEGLLVEG
+2705 ENVEWAVSEGLLVEG

-2740 FLTKTSK
+2740 FLTDRKSVV

>member
-1 MSPNMENLLKEG
+1 
-13 QNMKNQFSTRLL
+13 MKNQFSTRLL

-137 KLNETLDVQ
+137 KLDATLDVQ

-156 SANVLYKQIEDI
+156 SANVLYNQIEDI
-168 EKVSGVKKVVIETKY
+168 EKVDGVKKVVIETKY
-183 EPMVVDKEET
+183 EPMVVDKDE
-193 ADPNMATSTIQTGA
+193 ADLPNMATSTIQTGA
-207 TNAWAAGYTGAG
+207 NNAWAAGYTGAG
-219 SKVAVIDTGIDYEHQ
+219 SKVAVVDTGIDYEHQ

-247 NAAAAHMTV
+247 NAAAAGMTV

-276 GQLNVKVTADKA
+276 KELNVNVTADKA

-300 IDSNYTVDHLHDA
+300 IDKNYTVDHLHDS

-383 GCDSVNLSLGSGAPG
+383 GCDSVNLSLGSGNPG
-398 FSRSD
+398 FSRSE
-403 EYQNV
+403 EYQDL
-408 LDELAESGTVV
+408 LDSLADHGTVV
-419 SMSAGNSSSWANTSA
+419 AMSAGNSYNWANTSA

-439 PYSDEINFQ
+439 LYSDEINFQ
-448 ADGSPGSYTNSLA
+448 VDGSPGSYTNSLA

-472 HFFTVGDTNV
+472 HFFSVGDTNV

-488 YSNKSLTTLAG
+488 YTNKSLTTLAG

-507 VGVAGNPEDYEGI
+507 EGVAGNAEDYEGI

-551 VLYNNAAGTINMDLS
+551 VVYNNAAGTINMDLS

-593 DGKYATG
+593 DGSYATG
-600 TMTVKDSLGS
+600 KMTVKDSIGS
-610 AISSE
+610 TMNSE

-637 TAPGGAIYSVW
+637 TAPGGSIYSVW

-653 SDSKQTGHTAYETM
+653 SDAKQTEHDQYETM

-686 YIRENNLTE
+686 YIRDNKLTE

-708 LMSTATPVID
+708 LMSTATPVIN
-718 PESGEYYAVMNQ
+718 PESGKYYAVMNQ

-765 LGDDPDKTGDYTVDF
+765 LGDDPDRTGDYTVDF

-796 DMFTQDLA
+796 DMFTQDMFA
-804 SDGTYTYLNTWTT
+804 DGGYTYLDTYTT
-817 PVAAD
+817 PLDVD

-835 TGFDCDVDLDGDT
+835 TGFECDVDKDGDT

-857 DHVVGNEVKSFDEK
+857 DYVVGKEVDSFDAV

-882 SYDAQ
+882 SYDAH

-895 ASVEVAA
+895 ASVEVDA
-902 GKTINVSVNVKF
+902 GKTINVSVNIKIS
-914 TDSAKAYLNENYPV
+914 DDEKAYLDEYYTV

-1013 YVEGETVADIP
+1013 FVEGDTVADIP

-1067 TNQVTSAYYYTN
+1067 TNQVGSAYYYVN
-1079 GGSWQ
+1079 GSSWR
-1084 QTGASLTANQKVS
+1084 QTSASLTANQKVS

-1124 KDSVKEVLESGK
+1124 KDSVKKVLESGK

-1151 TAPEIVSFDKDLL
+1151 TAPEIKSVTKDLL

-1169 ITAKDNQYI
+1169 ITAQDNQYV
-1178 AAIKILKGV
+1178 AALMVYKGI
-1187 GSKVIAGGVPV
+1187 GNKLLAGGVPV

-1212 DDTAGEYIKVVVADY
+1212 DETAGEYIKVVVADY
-1227 AGNES
+1227 AGNETT
-1232 VYKVKYGGTPED
+1232 YKVYYGGTPED

-1255 TNRGNGNRWVEAD
+1255 TKRGNGNRWVEAE

-1320 ASFDGVFADGEQ
+1320 TSFDGVFAEGEQ

-1345 YFLTNFVSA
+1345 YFLTNFVSVP
-1354 AGGYSIAKVGNTL
+1354 GDYRIAKLGNTL
-1367 YTVDYVNGDI
+1367 YTVDYVNGEI
-1377 AKVADITV
+1377 TKVADITV
-1385 DHPTLDAT
+1385 THPTLDET
-1393 STSTALR
+1393 STSKALR

-1406 DGNFYSVNDATNSA
+1406 DGNFYSVNNATSST

-1431 ADGKLTVSAAFPTTL
+1431 VDGKLTVSVAFPTNKL
-1446 LYSSYGLYV
+1446 VSSGLYV
-1455 KSFASM
+1455 TSFASM

-1471 LVGGYGAKNN
+1471 LVGGYGSKSSN
-1481 SDVDNELWVV
+1481 DVDNELWVV

-1522 VTLPKNVAVTKVEIN
+1522 VSLPKNVAVTKVEIN
-1537 KSELTVLKGSILT
+1537 KTELTVLKGSTLT

-1593 TATSVA
+1593 TAASVA

-1640 EAWTKVVEGSSYV
+1640 EAWTKVVEGSSYA

-1663 VHNGTGNAMFG
+1663 VHNGTGNTMFG

-1679 FEVKSYGTIAS
+1679 FEVTSYGTIAS
-1690 SWQWSDS
+1690 SWQWSDA

-1707 FGEMIGICMNGTYFE
+1707 FGEMVGICMNGTYFE
-1722 MLNPAEGTLSYFNLS
+1722 LLNPAEGTLSYFDLS

-1750 YAGSGTY
+1750 YIGSGTY
-1757 YYSTF
+1757 DYDYLWFSYP
-1762 DWSVGLISGDFPA
+1762 DCPA
-1775 NFYYAL
+1775 NFYYAM

-1796 EGESYSMVMEAI
+1796 DGESYSMVMEDL
-1808 GSTGLEL
+1808 GNTGLEL

-1825 YASMVYDEAT
+1825 YASMIYDEDT

-1846 ETATLFAIN
+1846 ETATLFAID
-1855 PTADDLVSAEVG
+1855 PTADEFVPAEVG
-1867 TFGNKV
+1867 TFGDKV

-1897 TMYVGDTYKVTAK
+1897 TMYEGDTYKVTAK
-1910 VILGTTNELTWTT
+1910 VILGETNELTWKT
-1923 SAPAVATVENGVITA
+1923 SAPAVATVDENGVITA

-1960 SKTIDVTVKGLVDV
+1960 SKSIDVTVKGLVDV

-1993 DLNDMSTTKLGNA
+1993 DLNDMSTTTLGNA

-2026 DADGHIYKID
+2026 VDAGHIYKID
-2036 ANTFAESQGSEC
+2036 AGTFAESQGSEC
-2048 NASYAIRDVAENPE
+2048 STSYAIRDVAENPE

-2069 ADNTVHT
+2069 NDGTVHT

-2081 DPLYI
+2081 VPIYI

-2091 LYELVDYEAGSLSG
+2091 LYELVDYVEGSISG
-2105 WRASTSYTDLA
+2105 WRASSSYTDLA

-2132 LRTPITEADANTTCH
+2132 LKNNPITEADANTICH

-2160 FITVPTYDVTAA
+2160 FITVPIWDVTAA

-2179 ILVRGSLGNLGM
+2179 SLVRGSLGNLGM
-2191 TFSDTMA
+2191 KFSDTMA

-2204 KFADDNYGLL
+2204 EFANDNYGLI

-2222 IYYANLAYEEITCG
+2222 IYYANLAGEEMTCG

-2245 NIAGLYNAAAS
+2245 NIAGLYNAAAG
-2256 NDTTNVKVVA
+2256 NGTTNVKVVA

-2308 TANVSMSTPLA
+2308 TANVSMSAPIA

-2374 SAVSSQTIKAFNVD
+2374 SAVSSQKIKAFNVD

-2397 FASEEAVAAGTTLAT
+2397 FASDEAVAAGTTLAT

-2434 DTDVDEEPVVITIE
+2434 DTDVDEEPVVIGIE

-2473 YECTRCEET
+2473 YKCTRCEET

-2510 SRCGLVISGNSPIP
+2510 SRCGLVISGDSPIP
-2524 VINPKTSPILNPTKP
+2524 VLNPITRPILNPTKP

-2559 PVVEPVKSEL
+2559 PEVEPVKSEL

-2629 TFSDV
+2629 TFSDI

-2698 VVSDWAK
+2698 VVSEWAK
-2705 ANVEWAVSEGLLVEG
+2705 ENVEWAVSEGLLVEG
-2720 ENVNATEN
+2720 DNVNATEN

>member
-1 MSPNMENLLKEG
+1 
-13 QNMKNQFSTRLL
+13 MKNQFSTRLL

-56 DEAVDSKLPESKL
+56 DEAVDSKLPQSKL

-86 DDEEVR
+86 DDDEVR

-137 KLNETLDVQ
+137 KLNEPLDVK

-156 SANVLYKQIEDI
+156 SAKVLYKQIEDI

-337 FTAALDSVMVQGVAP
+337 FTSALDSVMVQGVAP

-383 GCDSVNLSLGSGAPG
+383 GCDSVNLSLGSSAPG
-398 FSRSD
+398 FSRNSKA
-403 EYQNV
+403 EYQSI
-408 LDELAESGTVV
+408 LDNLTKSGTVV
-419 SMSAGNSSSWANTSA
+419 SMSAGNSSSWADSSA
-434 SGIGY
+434 NGVGLVY
-439 PYSDEINFQ
+439 DDEINFQ
-448 ADGSPGSYTNSLA
+448 TGGSPGSYTNSLT

-482 FYVETN
+482 FYTETSYKN
-488 YSNKSLTTLAG
+488 APLTTLAG
-499 EQEYVILP
+499 DRDYVILAP
-507 VGVAGNPEDYEGI
+507 GTSGNAEDYEGI

-535 FYVKGENA
+535 FVEKGENA
-543 VNAGAIAT
+543 VNAGAIAA
-551 VLYNNAAGTINMDLS
+551 VIYNNAAGTINMDLS
-566 DYSKTAPCVSITQAD
+566 TYTKAAPCVSITQAD
-581 GLAIWEASTKSE
+581 GLAIWEASIKSE
-593 DGKYATG
+593 DDKYATG
-600 TMTVKDSLGS
+600 KMNVKDTLGS
-610 AISSE
+610 ALSSE
-615 PASMSD
+615 PAQMSD

-637 TAPGGAIYSVW
+637 TAPGGAIYSVN
-648 GANNS
+648 GAHKGDGAHES
-653 SDSKQTGHTAYETM
+653 HDIYETM

-686 YIRENNLTE
+686 YIRDNNLTE

-742 AQSYVLVKENL
+742 AQSYVLVKENI

-765 LGDDPDKTGDYTVDF
+765 LGDDPDRTGDYTVDF

-796 DMFTQDLA
+796 DMFTQDMF
-804 SDGTYTYLNTWTT
+804 SDGAYTYLDTFTA
-817 PVAAD
+817 PLDVD

-835 TGFDCDVDLDGDT
+835 TGFECDVDKDGDT

-857 DHVVGNEVKSFDEK
+857 DYVVGKEVDPFDAA
-871 AADVDGDGKIT
+871 AADVDGDRKIT
-882 SYDAQ
+882 SYDAH

-902 GKTINVSVNVKF
+902 GKTINVSVNIKIS
-914 TDSAKAYLNENYPV
+914 DDDKAYLDEYYTV

-965 AKMIETSTLVEKLY
+965 AKMIETSTLVEKFY
-979 GDTRTPHTGVV
+979 GDTRTPHTGVLE
-990 QTNYLAVKYPGDKN
+990 TNYLAVKYPGDKN
-1004 DTAYTVNPY
+1004 DTAYIVNPY
-1013 YVEGETVADIP
+1013 YFEGDTVADIP

-1053 VKNADGEVVYMGGV
+1053 VKNADGKVVYMGGV
-1067 TNQVTSAYYYTN
+1067 TNQVTSAYYSR
-1079 GGSWQ
+1079 SWQ
-1084 QTGASLTANQKVS
+1084 QAKASLKANQKVS

-1151 TAPEIVSFDKDLL
+1151 TAPEILSFDKDLL

-1169 ITAKDNQYI
+1169 ITAKDNRYI

-1212 DDTAGEYIKVVVADY
+1212 DETAGEYIKVVVADY

-1273 KTTGLTDYEEVD
+1273 KTAGLTDYEEVD

-1320 ASFDGVFADGEQ
+1320 ASFDGVFASNEQ
-1332 IADMA
+1332 VADMA

-1345 YFLTNFVSA
+1345 YVLTNTVSA
-1354 AGGYSIAKVGNTL
+1354 LGGYSTSEEGNKL

-1385 DHPTLDAT
+1385 NHT
-1393 STSTALR
+1393 STTTTYHVLR

-1406 DGNFYSVNDATNSA
+1406 DGNFYGANNGTGSNVRL
-1420 AYLFKWTAADV
+1420 YKWTLDDITDGALTV
-1431 ADGKLTVSAAFPTTL
+1431 DGKSIGVS
-1446 LYSSYGLYV
+1446 GMYV
-1455 KSFASM
+1455 TSFASM

-1466 KNVLY
+1466 KKILY
-1471 LVGGYGAKNN
+1471 LVGGYGVKA
-1481 SDVDNELWVV
+1481 SGDVDNELWVV
-1491 DTATGTA
+1491 DTTAGTA

-1522 VTLPKNVAVTKVEIN
+1522 VSLPKNVAVTKVEIN
-1537 KSELTVLKGSILT
+1537 KTELTVLKGSTLT

-1561 DKSVTWATS
+1561 DKSVTWTTS
-1570 DAETVSVDQNG
+1570 DAETVFVDQNG
-1581 EIKALKVGTATI
+1581 EIKTLNAGKATI

-1640 EAWTKVVEGSSYV
+1640 KAWTKVDEGSNYV

-1663 VHNGTGNAMFG
+1663 VHNGTGNTMFG

-1707 FGEMIGICMNGTYFE
+1707 FGKMIGICMNGTYLE
-1722 MLNPAEGTLSYFNLS
+1722 MLNPAEGTLSAFDLS
-1737 TKGFSE
+1737 DKGFSE

-1757 YYSTF
+1757 DYNYLWYSF
-1762 DWSVGLISGDFPA
+1762 PDCPA
-1775 NFYYAL
+1775 NFYYAM
-1781 TESGELYKFN
+1781 TESGELYKFT

-1796 EGESYSMVMEAI
+1796 EGESYSMVMEDL
-1808 GSTGLEL
+1808 GSTGLDL

-1820 VTAGQ
+1820 VSGDQ
-1825 YASMVYDEAT
+1825 HASMIYDAQT
-1835 GYLLVSRCLDS
+1835 HYLLVSRYLDG
-1846 ETATLFAIN
+1846 ETASLFAID
-1855 PTADDLVSAEVG
+1855 PTSDDLIPAEVG
-1867 TFGNKV
+1867 TFGDKV
-1873 GPVVSLYQYD
+1873 YPVVSLYQYE

-1910 VILGTTNELTWTT
+1910 VILGETNELTWKT
-1923 SAPAVATVENGVITA
+1923 SDPAVATVENGVITA

-1993 DLNDMSTTKLGNA
+1993 DLNDMSTTKLSNANA
-2006 ATEFYGA
+2006 ATKFYGA

-2026 DADGHIYKID
+2026 DAEGHIYKIN
-2036 ANTFAESQGSEC
+2036 ANTFAESQGSKC
-2048 NASYAIRDVAENPE
+2048 STSYAIRDVAENPE
-2062 VEFTLTE
+2062 VQFTLTE
-2069 ADNTVHT
+2069 NGKVHT

-2091 LYELVDYEAGSLSG
+2091 LYELVDYAAGSLSG
-2105 WRASTSYTDLA
+2105 WRASSSYTDLA

-2124 TVEVVNTM
+2124 TVEVVNTK
-2132 LRTPITEADANTTCH
+2132 LPAYNQITEADANTTCH

-2160 FITVPTYDVTAA
+2160 FITVPIWDVTAA
-2172 AGEEVSA
+2172 EGEEVSA
-2179 ILVRGSLGNLGM
+2179 SLVRGSLGNLGM

-2204 KFADDNYGLL
+2204 KFADDNYGLI

-2222 IYYANLAYEEITCG
+2222 IYYANLAGDEITCG

-2245 NIAGLYNAAAS
+2245 NIAGLYNATAS
-2256 NDTTNVKVVA
+2256 NGTTNVKVVA

-2374 SAVSSQTIKAFNVD
+2374 SAVSSQKIKAFNVD

-2397 FASEEAVAAGTTLAT
+2397 FASDEAVAAGTTLAT
-2412 VTFEYGDYVN
+2412 VKFEYGDYVN

-2434 DTDVDEEPVVITIE
+2434 GTDVNEKPVVIGIE

-2496 EEGYAGLTRNKLVC
+2496 EEGYAGLTRSKLIC
-2510 SRCGLVISGNSPIP
+2510 SRCGLVISGDSPIP
-2524 VINPKTSPILNPTKP
+2524 VLNPKTSPILNPTKP

-2620 GEPEVETAG
+2620 GEPEVETAD

-2653 KGYED
+2653 NGYED

-2705 ANVEWAVSEGLLVEG
+2705 DNVEWAVSEGLLVEG
-2720 ENVNATEN
+2720 ENVNATES

>member
-1 MSPNMENLLKEG
+1 
-13 QNMKNQFSTRLL
+13 
-25 SLLLTLT
+25 
-32 MVFGLLVP
+32 
-40 VSAAGSD
+40 
-47 STELKFEKV
+47 
-56 DEAVDSKLPESKL
+56 
-69 DGTEEANDIA
+69 
-79 NGEYKYA
+79 
-86 DDEEVR
+86 
-92 VSIVLD
+92 
-98 GETTIEKFGSE
+98 
-109 DIASN
+109 
-114 SAAVAYRD
+114 
-122 ELKSEQADVTKAIEA
+122 
-137 KLNETLDVQ
+137 
-146 WNLTLAANII
+146 
-156 SANVLYKQIEDI
+156 
-168 EKVSGVKKVVIETKY
+168 
-183 EPMVVDKEET
+183 
-193 ADPNMATSTIQTGA
+193 
-207 TNAWAAGYTGAG
+207 
-219 SKVAVIDTGIDYEHQ
+219 
-234 SFSAAGY
+234 
-241 EYSMAL
+241 
-247 NAAAAHMTV
+247 
-256 DEYKESVGVL
+256 
-266 EKADLTDEVL
+266 
-276 GQLNVKVTADKA
+276 
-288 YINSKIPFAYNY
+288 
-300 IDSNYTVDHLHDA
+300 
-313 QGEHGSHVEGIAAAN
+313 
-328 KYIQNDDGT
+328 
-337 FTAALDSVMVQGVAP
+337 
-352 DAQIV
+352 
-357 TMKVFGAGGGA
+357 
-368 YDSDYMAAIEDAVVL
+368 
-383 GCDSVNLSLGSGAPG
+383 
-398 FSRSD
+398 
-403 EYQNV
+403 
-408 LDELAESGTVV
+408 
-419 SMSAGNSSSWANTSA
+419 
-434 SGIGY
+434 
-439 PYSDEINFQ
+439 
-448 ADGSPGSYTNSLA
+448 
-461 VASINNAGSTG
+461 
-472 HFFTVGDTNV
+472 
-482 FYVETN
+482 
-488 YSNKSLTTLAG
+488 
-499 EQEYVILP
+499 
-507 VGVAGNPEDYEGI
+507 
-520 DVTGKVV
+520 
-527 FVQRGGIS
+527 
-535 FYVKGENA
+535 
-543 VNAGAIAT
+543 
-551 VLYNNAAGTINMDLS
+551 
-566 DYSKTAPCVSITQAD
+566 
-581 GLAIWEASTKSE
+581 
-593 DGKYATG
+593 
-600 TMTVKDSLGS
+600 
-610 AISSE
+610 
-615 PASMSD
+615 
-621 FSSWGVPGS
+621 
-630 LELKPEI
+630 
-637 TAPGGAIYSVW
+637 
-648 GANNS
+648 
-653 SDSKQTGHTAYETM
+653 
-667 SGTSMAS
+667 
-674 PQVAGMAAVLGQ
+674 
-686 YIRENNLTE
+686 
-695 KTGLTQRQLINSL
+695 
-708 LMSTATPVID
+708 
-718 PESGEYYAVMNQ
+718 
-730 GAGLA
+730 
-735 NVGNAVN
+735 
-742 AQSYVLVKENL
+742 
-753 SGTASDGKVKAE
+753 
-765 LGDDPDKTGDYTVDF
+765 
-780 SVTNFSDE
+780 
-788 DTEYTFSA
+788 
-796 DMFTQDLA
+796 
-804 SDGTYTYLNTWTT
+804 
-817 PVAAD
+817 
-822 VTYTVDGEKFVPN
+822 
-835 TGFDCDVDLDGDT
+835 
-848 DADDAQAII
+848 
-857 DHVVGNEVKSFDEK
+857 
-871 AADVDGDGKIT
+871 
-882 SYDAQ
+882 
-887 LLLKNLTL
+887 
-895 ASVEVAA
+895 
-902 GKTINVSVNVKF
+902 
-914 TDSAKAYLNENYPV
+914 
-928 GAYVEGYIFVETAN
+928 
-942 TEDGAVLPAHSIPVL
+942 
-957 GFYGNWSD
+957 
-965 AKMIETSTLVEKLY
+965 
-979 GDTRTPHTGVV
+979 
-990 QTNYLAVKYPGDKN
+990 
-1004 DTAYTVNPY
+1004 
-1013 YVEGETVADIP
+1013 
-1024 YDRAAISTKS
+1024 
-1034 TISKYAITLERNAA
+1034 
-1048 AAVYF
+1048 
-1053 VKNADGEVVYMGGV
+1053 MGGV
-1067 TNQVTSAYYYTN
+1067 TNQVTSAYYSR
-1079 GGSWQ
+1079 SWQ
-1084 QTGASLTANQKVS
+1084 QAKASLKANQKVS

-1151 TAPEIVSFDKDLL
+1151 TAPEILSFDKDLL

-1169 ITAKDNQYI
+1169 ITAKDNRYI

-1212 DDTAGEYIKVVVADY
+1212 DETAGEYIKVVVADY

-1273 KTTGLTDYEEVD
+1273 KTAGLTDYEEVD

-1320 ASFDGVFADGEQ
+1320 ASFDGVFASNEQ
-1332 IADMA
+1332 VADMA

-1345 YFLTNFVSA
+1345 YVLTNTVSA
-1354 AGGYSIAKVGNTL
+1354 LGGYSTSEEGNKL

-1385 DHPTLDAT
+1385 NHT
-1393 STSTALR
+1393 STTTTYHVLR

-1406 DGNFYSVNDATNSA
+1406 DGNFYGANNGTGSNVRL
-1420 AYLFKWTAADV
+1420 YKWTLDDITDGALTV
-1431 ADGKLTVSAAFPTTL
+1431 DGKSIGVS
-1446 LYSSYGLYV
+1446 GMYV
-1455 KSFASM
+1455 TSFASM

-1466 KNVLY
+1466 KKILY
-1471 LVGGYGAKNN
+1471 LVGGYGVKA
-1481 SDVDNELWVV
+1481 SGDVDNELWVV
-1491 DTATGTA
+1491 DTTAGTA

-1522 VTLPKNVAVTKVEIN
+1522 VSLPKNVAVTKVEIN
-1537 KSELTVLKGSILT
+1537 KTELTVLKGSTLT
-1550 LEAAVYPWLAA
+1550 LEAAVYPRLAA
-1561 DKSVTWATS
+1561 DKSVTWTTS
-1570 DAETVSVDQNG
+1570 DAETVFVDQNG
-1581 EIKALKVGTATI
+1581 EIKTLNAGKATI

-1640 EAWTKVVEGSSYV
+1640 KAWTKVDEGSNYV

-1663 VHNGTGNAMFG
+1663 VHNGTGNTMFG

-1707 FGEMIGICMNGTYFE
+1707 FGKMIGICMNGTYLE
-1722 MLNPAEGTLSYFNLS
+1722 MLNPAEGTLSAFDLS
-1737 TKGFSE
+1737 DKGFSE

-1757 YYSTF
+1757 DYNYLWYSF
-1762 DWSVGLISGDFPA
+1762 PDCPA
-1775 NFYYAL
+1775 NFYYAM
-1781 TESGELYKFN
+1781 TESGELYKFT

-1796 EGESYSMVMEAI
+1796 EGESYSMVMEDL
-1808 GSTGLEL
+1808 GSTGLDL

-1820 VTAGQ
+1820 VSGDQ
-1825 YASMVYDEAT
+1825 HASMIYDAQT
-1835 GYLLVSRCLDS
+1835 HYLLVSRYLDG
-1846 ETATLFAIN
+1846 ETASLFAID
-1855 PTADDLVSAEVG
+1855 PTSDDLIPAEVG
-1867 TFGNKV
+1867 TFGDKV
-1873 GPVVSLYQYD
+1873 YPVVSLYQYE

-1910 VILGTTNELTWTT
+1910 VILGETNELTWKT
-1923 SAPAVATVENGVITA
+1923 SDPAVATVENGVITA

-1993 DLNDMSTTKLGNA
+1993 DLNDMSTTKLSNANA
-2006 ATEFYGA
+2006 ATKFYGA

-2026 DADGHIYKID
+2026 DAEGHIYKIN
-2036 ANTFAESQGSEC
+2036 ANTFAESQGSKC
-2048 NASYAIRDVAENPE
+2048 STSYAIRDVAENPE
-2062 VEFTLTE
+2062 VQFTLTE
-2069 ADNTVHT
+2069 NGKVHT

-2091 LYELVDYEAGSLSG
+2091 LYELVDYAAGSLSG
-2105 WRASTSYTDLA
+2105 WRASSSYTDLA

-2124 TVEVVNTM
+2124 TVEVVNTK
-2132 LRTPITEADANTTCH
+2132 LPAYNQITEADANTTCH

-2160 FITVPTYDVTAA
+2160 FITVPIWDVTAA
-2172 AGEEVSA
+2172 EGEEVSA
-2179 ILVRGSLGNLGM
+2179 SLVRGSLGNLGM

-2204 KFADDNYGLL
+2204 KFADDNYGLI

-2222 IYYANLAYEEITCG
+2222 IYYANLAGDEITCG

-2245 NIAGLYNAAAS
+2245 NIAGLYNATAS
-2256 NDTTNVKVVA
+2256 NGTTNVKVVA

-2374 SAVSSQTIKAFNVD
+2374 SAVSSQKIKAFNVD

-2397 FASEEAVAAGTTLAT
+2397 FASDEAVAAGTTLAT
-2412 VTFEYGDYVN
+2412 VKFEYGDYVN

-2434 DTDVDEEPVVITIE
+2434 GTDVNEKPVVIGIE

-2496 EEGYAGLTRNKLVC
+2496 EEGYAGLTRSKLIC
-2510 SRCGLVISGNSPIP
+2510 SRCGLVISGDSPIP
-2524 VINPKTSPILNPTKP
+2524 VLNPKTSPILNPTKP

-2620 GEPEVETAG
+2620 GEPEVETAD

-2653 KGYED
+2653 NGYED

-2705 ANVEWAVSEGLLVEG
+2705 DNVEWAVSEGLLVEG
-2720 ENVNATEN
+2720 ENVNATES